1 MKIFPSKTARQTF
14 LILFFGFI
22 IILLAALFISNR
34 IWQIAQHRPDSNRQ
48 IHKIV
53 QIYNRV
59 ESSFK
64 NKKPRLIK
72 VTNNQNIRVRLTNH
86 PAKAAQQFSK
96 PTATQIIQWFKA
108 HPKSRR
114 IALKLDNGKWLN
126 IIVVPSRQHL
136 WWAIFGFSLLAIIL
150 IVLVMLLCAWAVK
163 RLAVS
168 LTAIAQASKY
178 LGVDVNMPPLAK
190 TNNQELNEIINAFN
204 QVQIRIRK
212 LINDRTQM
220 LAAISHDLRTPITR
234 LKLRAESF
242 EGTQEYQ
249 KIIADLEEM
258 EDMIASVLLFARF
271 DARNEILERFDLS
284 ALLESLCNDLV
295 DAGFKVDYQ
304 SEAYRLPF
312 YGCMNTLKRAFT
324 NLINNAVK
332 YGGYA
337 KVLLKQKDNKVIVE
351 IEDRGPGIPEE
362 VLTKVFEPFYRV
374 DQSRSR
380 KTGGTGLGLTIARDT
395 IIAHNGEII
404 LMNLPNG
411 GLRVTVILPLEPA

>member
-1 MKIFPSKTARQTF
+1 MKGFSSRAAQQTF
-14 LILFFGFI
+14 IILFFSFI
-22 IILLAALFISNR
+22 IILLAALFVSNR
-34 IWQIAQHRPDSNRQ
+34 IWQIIQHRPDATQ
-48 IHKIV
+48 KIHKIL
-53 QIYNRV
+53 QIYNRAK
-59 ESSFK
+59 SSFK
-64 NKKPRLIK
+64 NKRPSLIK
-72 VTNNQNIRVRLTNH
+72 ITDNQNIRARLANH
-86 PAKAAQQFSK
+86 PAKNVQQFLK
-96 PTATQIIQWFKA
+96 PASLQIIQWFKA

-126 IIVVPSRQHL
+126 IIIVPSKQHF

-150 IVLVMLLCAWAVK
+150 IVLVMLLSAWAVK
-163 RLAVS
+163 RLAVP
-168 LTAIAQASKY
+168 LTDVAAASKH
-178 LGVDVNMPPLAK
+178 LGIDINMPPLAK
-190 TNNQELNEIINAFN
+190 TNNAELNEIIRAFN

-212 LINDRTQM
+212 LISDRTQM

-242 EGTQEYQ
+242 EDTQEHQ

-271 DARNEILERFDLS
+271 DACNEILERFDLS

-304 SEAYRLPF
+304 SEVNRLPF
-312 YGCMNTLKRAFT
+312 YGCINTLKRAFT

-332 YGGYA
+332 YGQQA
-337 KVLLKQKDNKVIVE
+337 KVFLKQKDNKIVVE

-362 VLTKVFEPFYRV
+362 FLTKVFEPFYRV

-380 KTGGTGLGLTIARDT
+380 KTGGAGIGLAIARDV
-395 IIAHNGEII
+395 IVAHNGEIV
-404 LMNLPNG
+404 LMNLPEG
-411 GLRVTVILPLEPA
+411 GLRVTVILPLEGS

>member
-1 MKIFPSKTARQTF
+1 MKIFPSRTARQTF
-14 LILFFGFI
+14 LILFFSFI
-22 IILLAALFISNR
+22 IILLAALFVSNR
-34 IWQIAQHRPDSNRQ
+34 IWQVAQHQPDSSRQ

-72 VTNNQNIRVRLTNH
+72 VTNNQNIRARLVGH
-86 PAKAAQQFSK
+86 PAKNAQQFLE
-96 PTATQIIQWFKA
+96 PTSTQIIQWFKA

-114 IALKLDNGKWLN
+114 IALRLTNGKWLN
-126 IIVVPSRQHL
+126 IIIVPSKQHF

-150 IVLVMLLCAWAVK
+150 IVLVMLLSAWAIK
-163 RLAVS
+163 CLAVP
-168 LTAIAQASKY
+168 LTDVAKASKY

-190 TNNQELNEIINAFN
+190 TSNAELNEIINAFN

-242 EGTQEYQ
+242 EDTQEYQ

-271 DARNEILERFDLS
+271 DARNETLERFDLN

-295 DAGFKVDYQ
+295 DTGFKVDYQ
-304 SEAYRLPF
+304 SEAARLPF
-312 YGCMNTLKRAFT
+312 YGCINTLKRAFT

-332 YGGYA
+332 YGQRA
-337 KVLLKQKDNKVIVE
+337 EVFLKQKDNKVIIE
-351 IEDRGPGIPEE
+351 INDQGSGIPEE

-374 DQSRSR
+374 DKSRSR

-395 IIAHNGEII
+395 IIAHNGEITLI
-404 LMNLPNG
+404 NLPEG
-411 GLRVTVILPLEPA
+411 GLRVTVILPLEPI